1 MVVSYVSLENIDI
14 MRRTKLFS
22 KLFLSCG
29 FIADQADNGIIG
41 VAGEYL
47 DKTELR

>member
-1 MVVSYVSLENIDI
+1 MVVSNVSLENIDLI
-14 MRRTKLFS
+14 RRTKLFS

-29 FIADQADNGIIG
+29 FVADQADNSILG

>member
-1 MVVSYVSLENIDI
+1 MVVSNVSLENVDI
-14 MRRTKLFS
+14 VRRTKLFS

-29 FIADQADNGIIG
+29 FVAGQADNGVIG